1 MEELILVHLNPVSLE
16 QEVYILSNNTE
27 TVPLIRKCT
36 TEELPSVV
44 AMSAA
49 KYNIHYVKLAGSA
62 AYAEEIR
69 NRITEKVSTCFGAD
83 NDFVIE
89 LM

>member
-1 MEELILVHLNPVSLE
+1 MEEMIIVRLNPVELQ
-16 QEVYILSNNTE
+16 QEVYIMSSNVQTI
-27 TVPLIRKCT
+27 PLTRKCT
-36 TEELPSVV
+36 LEELPSTI

-49 KYNIHYVKLAGSA
+49 KYNINHIKLAGSK

-69 NRITEKVSTCFGAD
+69 NRVTEKINTCFGVD
-83 NDFVIE
+83 NGFLIE

>member
-1 MEELILVHLNPVSLE
+1 MKELIAVRLNPVELQ
-16 QEVYILSNNTE
+16 QEVYIMSSSTE

-36 TEELPSVV
+36 IDELPSMV

-49 KYNIHYVKLAGSA
+49 KYGIHHIKLAGSA
-62 AYAEEIR
+62 VYAEEIR
-69 NRITEKVSTCFGAD
+69 NRVTEKVSTCFGAD
-83 NDFVIE
+83 NDFIIE

>member
-1 MEELILVHLNPVSLE
+1 MEEMIVVRLNPVGLE
-16 QEVYILSNNTE
+16 QEVYIMSNSVE
-27 TVPLIRKCT
+27 TVPLVRKCT
-36 TEELPSVV
+36 TEELPSMV

-49 KYNIHYVKLAGSA
+49 KYNIHYVKLAGSKV
-62 AYAEEIR
+62 YAEEIR
-69 NRITEKVSTCFGAD
+69 NRVTEKVSTCFGAD

>member
-1 MEELILVHLNPVSLE
+1 MEELIVIRLNPVE
-16 QEVYILSNNTE
+16 IQQEVYIISSNTE
-27 TVPLIRKCT
+27 TVPLVQKSNIN
-36 TEELPSVV
+36 ELPSVV

-49 KYNIHYVKLAGSA
+49 KYNIHHIKLAGA
-62 AYAEEIR
+62 KDYAEEIR
-69 NRITEKVSTCFGAD
+69 NKLTEKVNTCFGAS

>member
-1 MEELILVHLNPVSLE
+1 MEEMIVVRLNPVGLE
-16 QEVYILSNNTE
+16 QEIYIMSNNVE
-27 TVPLIRKCT
+27 TVPLVRKCKT
-36 TEELPSVV
+36 DELPSTV

-49 KYNIHYVKLAGSA
+49 KYNIHHIKLAGSKV
-62 AYAEEIR
+62 YAEEIR
-69 NRITEKVSTCFGAD
+69 NRVTEKVSTCFGAD